1 MTRGHEEQT
10 MTTPETPL
18 TRPTVEEIHQFIE
31 RGDLAQVAE
40 LLSNVHPA
48 DIADLLDELDPQDAV
63 VLFNLLN
70 LETAS
75 EVLDETGTLVRQELI
90 EKVDDERLADLL
102 DELPMDDAAE
112 FLEDLPEGTANRL
125 LGLMEPEEAQDVRE
139 LLQYEIETAGRL
151 MTTEIAVLRRQW
163 TAARAL
169 EYLRSLTEAET
180 LHYLYVVDRRRHLL
194 GVVPLRNLLMAQ
206 PSALIESIMLPD
218 VVAVPVTADQEELAE
233 FISRYDYFA
242 IPIVDA
248 ENRLVGVVTVD
259 DALDVLAEEATEDIQ
274 RIGGS
279 EPLANPYF
287 AVSVF
292 QVVRKRIVWLM
303 LLFVAS
309 LFTSTVIRSFED
321 VLAVAVVLNAFIP
334 LITGTGGNAGSQ
346 TVTTVI
352 RAIAVEDVRLSDV
365 TRAWRREVS
374 VGLVIGLILGAVG
387 AVVGTLVAGDAQIG
401 MVIGATLPLVVVWS
415 NTVATLVP
423 LMAERL
429 GIDPTVVSAPLITT
443 IVDATAL
450 LIYFIL
456 AGIFLGI

>member
-1 MTRGHEEQT
+1 
-10 MTTPETPL
+10 MTTPEAP
-18 TRPTVEEIHQFIE
+18 PTMPNVEAIHELIE
-31 RGDLAQVAE
+31 RDQLDEVARILADA
-40 LLSNVHPA
+40 HPA
-48 DIADLLDELDPQDAV
+48 DIADFLDAIEPQDAV

-70 LETAS
+70 IETAS
-75 EVLDETGTLVRQELI
+75 EVLDETGTLVRQELL

-112 FLEDLPEGTANRL
+112 FLEDLPHVTASRL
-125 LGLMEPEEAQDVRE
+125 LGLMEPEEAKDVRE
-139 LLQYEIETAGRL
+139 LLRYETETAGRL

-163 TAARAL
+163 SISQAL
-169 EYLRSLTEAET
+169 DYLRSLTEAET
-180 LHYLYVVDRRRHLL
+180 LHYLYVVDRDNHLL

-206 PSALIESIMLPD
+206 PDALIESIMLPD

-242 IPIVDA
+242 IPIVDD
-248 ENRLVGVVTVD
+248 EERLLGVVTVD

-274 RIGGS
+274 RLGGS

-287 AVSVF
+287 AVSVL
-292 QVVRKRIVWLM
+292 QVVRKRVIWLM

-309 LFTSTVIRSFED
+309 LFTSTVIRSFEGI
-321 VLAVAVVLNAFIP
+321 LAAAVVLNAFIP

-365 TRAWRREVS
+365 GRAWRREVS
-374 VGLVIGLILGAVG
+374 VGLVLGLILGLVG
-387 AVVGTLVAGDAQIG
+387 AMVGTLVAGNVRIG
-401 MVIGATLPLVVVWS
+401 LVIGATLPLVVVWS

-423 LMAERL
+423 LAAERL
-429 GIDPTVVSAPLITT
+429 KIDPTVISAPMITT

-450 LIYFIL
+450 LIYFLL
-456 AGIFLGI
+456 AGAILNL

>member
-1 MTRGHEEQT
+1 
-10 MTTPETPL
+10 MTTPEAP
-18 TRPTVEEIHQFIE
+18 PTIPDVDEIHQLIE
-31 RGDLAQVAE
+31 RGDIARVAAIMA
-40 LLSNVHPA
+40 NVHPA
-48 DIADLLDELDPQDAV
+48 DIADFLDEIDPQDAV

-75 EVLDETGTLVRQELI
+75 EVLDETGTLVRQELV

-112 FLEDLPEGTANRL
+112 FLDDLPEHTARRL
-125 LGLMEPEEAQDVRE
+125 LGLMEPDEAKDVRA
-139 LLQYEIETAGRL
+139 LLRYETESAGRL

-163 TAARAL
+163 TAAQAL
-169 EYLRSLTEAET
+169 DYLRSLTEAET
-180 LHYLYVVDRRRHLL
+180 LHYLYVVDRQNHLL

-206 PSALIESIMLPD
+206 PDVTVENFMSPD
-218 VVAVPVTADQEELAE
+218 VVAVPHTADQEELAE

-242 IPIVDA
+242 IPVVDGD
-248 ENRLVGVVTVD
+248 NRLLGVVTVD

-274 RIGGS
+274 RLGGS

-287 AVSVF
+287 ALSVF
-292 QVVRKRIVWLM
+292 QVVRKRIIWLM

-309 LFTSTVIRSFED
+309 LFTSTVIRSFEE
-321 VLAVAVVLNAFIP
+321 VLAAAVVLNAFIP

-352 RAIAVEDVRLSDV
+352 RAIAVDDVRLSDMG
-365 TRAWRREVS
+365 RAWRREVS
-374 VGLVIGLILGAVG
+374 VGLVLGIILGLVG

-401 MVIGATLPLVVVWS
+401 FVIGVTLPLVVVWS

-423 LMAERL
+423 LTAERL
-429 GIDPTVVSAPLITT
+429 KIDPTVISAPMITT

-450 LIYFIL
+450 LFYFMLARAIL
-456 AGIFLGI
+456 GV

>member
-1 MTRGHEEQT
+1 
-10 MTTPETPL
+10 MTTPETQSTIPN
-18 TRPTVEEIHQFIE
+18 VEDIHQLIE
-31 RGDLAQVAE
+31 RGDLARVNEVLDSA
-40 LLSNVHPA
+40 HPA
-48 DIADLLDELDPQDAV
+48 DIADLLDELEPQDAV
-63 VLFNLLN
+63 VLFNMLN

-112 FLEDLPEGTANRL
+112 FLEDLPEVTASRL
-125 LGLMEPEEAQDVRE
+125 LGLMEPEEAEDVRE
-139 LLQYEIETAGRL
+139 LLKYETETAGRL

-169 EYLRSLTEAET
+169 DYLRSLTDAET
-180 LHYLYVVDRRRHLL
+180 LHYLYVVDRQYHLL

-206 PSALIESIMLPD
+206 PSALIETIMSPD

-242 IPIVDA
+242 IPVVDA
-248 ENRLVGVVTVD
+248 DNRLVGVVTVD

-274 RIGGS
+274 RLGGS

-287 AVSVF
+287 AVSVL
-292 QVVRKRIVWLM
+292 QVVRKRIIWLM

-309 LFTSTVIRSFED
+309 LFTSTVIRSFEG

-352 RAIAVEDVRLSDV
+352 RAIAVEDVRLGDV
-365 TRAWRREVS
+365 GRAWRREVS
-374 VGLVIGLILGAVG
+374 VAIVLGLILGAVG
-387 AVVGTLVAGDAQIG
+387 AVVGAVFSGDAQIG
-401 MVIGATLPLVVVWS
+401 LVIGATLPLVVVWS

-423 LMAERL
+423 LTAERL
-429 GIDPTVVSAPLITT
+429 GIDPTVISAPMITT

-450 LIYFIL
+450 LIYFLL
-456 AGIFLGI
+456 ARMILGI

>member
-1 MTRGHEEQT
+1 MTN
-10 MTTPETPL
+10 PETQSSVPEFEQIQQL
-18 TRPTVEEIHQFIE
+18 INE
-31 RGDLAQVAE
+31 GNLAAVSE
-40 LLSNVHPA
+40 LIAGTHPA
-48 DIADLLDELDPQDAV
+48 DIADLLDAIEPQNAV

-75 EVLDETGTLVRQELI
+75 EVLDETGSLVRQELV

-112 FLEDLPEGTANRL
+112 FLEDLPERTASRL
-125 LGLMEPEEAQDVRE
+125 LGLMEPEEARDVRE
-139 LLQYEIETAGRL
+139 LLRYETDTAGRL

-163 TAARAL
+163 TAAEAL
-169 EYLRSLTEAET
+169 DYLRSLTDAET
-180 LHYLYVVDRRRHLL
+180 LHYLYVVDRESHLL
-194 GVVPLRNLLMAQ
+194 GVVPLRNLLMAR
-206 PSALIESIMLPD
+206 PSASVDTIMSPD

-242 IPIVDA
+242 IPIVD
-248 ENRLVGVVTVD
+248 EEDRLLGVVTVD

-274 RIGGS
+274 RLGGS

-309 LFTSTVIRSFED
+309 LFTSTVIRSFEG
-321 VLAVAVVLNAFIP
+321 VLAAAVVLNAFIP

-346 TVTTVI
+346 TVTTII
-352 RAIAVEDVRLSDV
+352 RAIAVEDVRISDV
-365 TRAWRREVS
+365 GRAWRREVA
-374 VGLVIGLILGAVG
+374 VGVVLGIILGLVG
-387 AVVGTLVAGDAQIG
+387 AVVGALVGGSVNIG
-401 MVIGATLPLVVVWS
+401 FVIGATLPLVVLWS

-423 LMAERL
+423 IAAERFN
-429 GIDPTVVSAPLITT
+429 IDPTVISAPMITT
-443 IVDATAL
+443 IVDASAL
-450 LIYFIL
+450 LIYFLIARL
-456 AGIFLGI
+456 ILGI